1 VKSRRFSIGAIVALT
16 LLLGCA
22 PLRPILT
29 SPEDY
34 AAYRSFR
41 LAHGDAER
49 FATSGDYVKAHAS
62 GAFIAEVGGW
72 YRSHERALATRALHE
87 VDDARTYLR
96 VLPEGPHREEVAR
109 FLAAWEREQIER
121 PQREARALEAQ
132 KRAAERAAIERAK
145 VTGWIERWIDGVSAM
160 RSWSRDA
167 ASAVTNDPAIFALFR
182 GDEDPGLT
190 PACDAFACRATRA
203 VDVELE
209 DSLETTT
216 LRVRFSMRAMRA
228 REGVESMMLSLGHDG
243 FARWLDADEG
253 HPHAPTDARRAEAL
267 TFAKNRVER
276 QLRKSGACTADD
288 TDRSRTIVC
297 AHVGAIIASDAE
309 DVIAIFPT
317 VP

>member
-1 VKSRRFSIGAIVALT
+1 VKSGRSAIVALV
-16 LLLGCA
+16 LVAGCA
-22 PLRPILT
+22 PLRPIVT

-41 LAHGDAER
+41 IAHGDAER
-49 FATSGDYVKAHAS
+49 FATSGAYLKAHAS

-72 YRSHERALATRALHE
+72 YRSHERALSTRALHE
-87 VDDARTYLR
+87 IDGARTYLR
-96 VLPEGPHREEVAR
+96 VLPDGPHHEEVAR
-109 FLAAWEREQIER
+109 FIAAWEREQVER
-121 PQREARALEAQ
+121 PQREARELEAR
-132 KRAAERAAIERAK
+132 KRAAERASIERAK
-145 VTGWIERWIDGVSAM
+145 VTGWIERWIDGVSSM

-167 ASAVTNDPAIFALFR
+167 AATVTNDPAIFQLFR

-190 PACDAFACRATRA
+190 PACDAFACRATRV
-203 VDVELE
+203 VDVEIE
-209 DSLETTT
+209 DALETTT

-228 REGVESMMLSLGHDG
+228 REGVESMMLSLGHNG
-243 FARWLDADEG
+243 FSRWLDAEEG
-253 HPHAPTDARRAEAL
+253 RLHDPTDARRAEAL

-276 QLRKSGACTADD
+276 QLRKSGDCTADD

-297 AHVGAIIASDAE
+297 ARVGAIVASDAE